1 MLAKINR
8 LKRKK
13 DFELV
18 FRKGKRFNAGH
29 VGFKALENG
38 LKTSRFGVFGGKSQ
52 TKKTGEKESR
62 VRGRMQQA
70 VKKVL
75 PGMKKNVDGVFIGMP
90 GCEEYDFRA
99 IEAIIQ
105 RLLKQANILQV

>member
-38 LKTSRFGVFGGKSQ
+38 LKTSRFGFVVGKRIS
-52 TKKTGEKESR
+52 KKAVTRNK
-62 VRGRMQQA
+62 VRRRMQEA